1 MALMDDLGA
10 PVAYIAVE
18 HGTPIYSSD
27 GQQLGTL
34 EHVLADVDAD
44 VFDGIIIDTS
54 LGPGGWRFVDAPEV
68 EEIHERGVLLKI
80 DAAKA
85 EQLPAPEAN
94 PAELRADPAD
104 PGENAAMEKL
114 RRAWDYISGRY

>member
-1 MALMDDLGA
+1 MEELGA
-10 PVAYIAVE
+10 PIAYLAVE

-68 EEIHERGVLLKI
+68 EEIHERGVRLKI

-85 EQLPAPEAN
+85 EQLPAPEAT

-104 PGENAAMEKL
+104 PGENAAM
-114 RRAWDYISGRY
+114 

>member
-1 MALMDDLGA
+1 MAAMDDLRA
-10 PVAYIAVE
+10 PLAYIAVE
-18 HGTPIYSSD
+18 QGTPIYSSD

-80 DAAKA
+80 DAATA
-85 EQLPAPEAN
+85 DQRPAREAT

-114 RRAWDYISGRY
+114 RRA